1 MKTSPVPRILL
12 VEDDPTSRAFL
23 TAAVEAVPAEVDGVD
38 SLAAAMALG
47 NAEDYQLWLFDAH
60 LPDGSGI
67 DLLKRLRE
75 RHPGTLAVAH
85 TATGETEV
93 RDRLIASGF
102 AEVLVKPLPA
112 AAVRAAVRRLLG
124 LPEHDVAAALSSI
137 DEADAPIW
145 DDDVAARALNGNRAH
160 IATLRELFTQELPNA
175 RRSISSAAELGNLEA
190 LRGELHKLRASC
202 GFVGAARLAQAV
214 QDLQTRPDSSSLL
227 ARFDQAAQDTIAQ
240 PALG

>member
-1 MKTSPVPRILL
+1 ML

-75 RHPGTLAVAH
+75 RHPSTLAVAH

-124 LPEHDVAAALSSI
+124 LPEHDVAVALSSI
-137 DEADAPIW
+137 DDADAPIW
-145 DDDVAARALNGNRAH
+145 DDEVAARALNGNRAH

-175 RRSISSAAELGNLEA
+175 RRSVSSAAELGNVDA

-214 QDLQTRPDSSSLL
+214 QELQAQPDSSLLL
-227 ARFDQAAQDTIAQ
+227 ARFDRAAQDTIAQ
-240 PALG
+240 PTLG

>member
-1 MKTSPVPRILL
+1 MKTSQVPRILL

-75 RHPGTLAVAH
+75 RHPSTLAVAH

-124 LPEHDVAAALSSI
+124 LPEHDVAVALSSI
-137 DEADAPIW
+137 DDADAPIW
-145 DDDVAARALNGNRAH
+145 DDEVAARALNGNRAH

-175 RRSISSAAELGNLEA
+175 RRSVSSAAELGNVDA

-214 QDLQTRPDSSSLL
+214 QELQAQPDSSLLL
-227 ARFDQAAQDTIAQ
+227 ARFDRAAQDTIAQ
-240 PALG
+240 PTLG

>member
-23 TAAVEAVPAEVDGVD
+23 TAAGEAVPADVDGVD

-75 RHPGTLAVAH
+75 RHSGTLAVAH

-124 LPEHDVAAALSSI
+124 LPEPDVAVALSSI
-137 DEADAPIW
+137 DAADAPIW
-145 DDDVAARALNGNRAH
+145 DDEVAARALNGNRAH

-175 RRSISSAAELGNLEA
+175 RRSVSSAAELGNLDA

-202 GFVGAARLAQAV
+202 GFVGAARLAQAA
-214 QDLQTRPDSSSLL
+214 QELQAQPDSSLLL
-227 ARFDQAAQDTIAQ
+227 ARFDRAAQDTIAQ
-240 PALG
+240 PTLG

>member
-1 MKTSPVPRILL
+1 MKTSQVPRILL

-75 RHPGTLAVAH
+75 RHPSTLAVAH

-124 LPEHDVAAALSSI
+124 LPEHDVAVALSSI
-137 DEADAPIW
+137 DDADAPIW
-145 DDDVAARALNGNRAH
+145 DDEVAARALNGNRAH

-175 RRSISSAAELGNLEA
+175 RRSVSSAAELGNLDA

-214 QDLQTRPDSSSLL
+214 QELQAQPDSSLLL
-227 ARFDQAAQDTIAQ
+227 ARFDRAAQDTIAQ
-240 PALG
+240 PTLG